1 MPFYKGLPLLPPVSP
16 YHVLPF
22 LSPISLH
29 NHLPLLSLSLQCLTC
44 WFCSFFEVT
53 SVVWLPTIS
62 LCSTLLSPESLYN
75 VLPFLSLH
83 LSTMS
88 YPFFPLST
96 IISYLFFLLYIFIVL
111 PLSLPFKSLQPHTCG
126 LCCFCKVIGAIWLP
140 TLQAAISLDHG
151 SLSDRPPS
159 RRQLRRHSVGSP
171 GKEQNWTLQLFK
183 PLFQWMGELTCRN
196 YMTPADFH
204 NKNE

>member
-62 LCSTLLSPESLYN
+62 LCSTLPSPESLYN
-75 VLPFLSLH
+75 VLPFLSPLNNNILPF
-83 LSTMS
+83 LS
-88 YPFFPLST
+88 
-96 IISYLFFLLYIFIVL
+96 LLYFHIVL
-111 PLSLPFKSLQPHTCG
+111 PLSLPSKSLQPHTCG

-183 PLFQWMGELTCRN
+183 PLFQWMGELTWRN